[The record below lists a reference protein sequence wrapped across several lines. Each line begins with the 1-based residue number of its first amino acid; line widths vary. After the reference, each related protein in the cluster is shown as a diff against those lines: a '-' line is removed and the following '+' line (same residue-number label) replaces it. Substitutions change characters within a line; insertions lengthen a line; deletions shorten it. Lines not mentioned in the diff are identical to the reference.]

1 MGCYKITQWDI
12 LTGCCVQDSGFL
24 TIAEKSL
31 ELLIFT
37 RAFLEEGGATSHY
50 SGGVVVV
57 VVVVVV
63 E

>member
-1 MGCYKITQWDI
+1 
-12 LTGCCVQDSGFL
+12 LTV
-24 TIAEKSL
+24 AEKSL

-37 RAFLEEGGATSHY
+37 RAFLEEGGAGCHY

-57 VVVVVV
+57 VVV